1 MGTGDSSD
9 MAMKGKEKG
18 LREEGKVDNDQIALE
33 GRGPDHL
40 DHHPL
45 GSVLA
50 KQELCVSAD
59 GGQGLQLCDVLEG
72 DGVRRTHWRQ
82 LFCTITITICPG
94 RIDSSPSSW

>member
-1 MGTGDSSD
+1 MVGTGDGSD
-9 MAMKGKEKG
+9 LAMKGKEKG

-50 KQELCVSAD
+50 KQELFVSAD
-59 GGQGLQLCDVLEG
+59 GGQVLQLCDVLEG
-72 DGVRRTHWRQ
+72 DGGQEDTLETALLHYNYQSLPW
-82 LFCTITITICPG
+82 
-94 RIDSSPSSW
+94 

>member
-1 MGTGDSSD
+1 MGTGDGSD
-9 MAMKGKEKG
+9 LAMKGKEKG

-59 GGQGLQLCDVLEG
+59 GGQVLQLCDVLEG
-72 DGVRRTHWRQ
+72 DGGQEDTLETALLHYHYHYHYLPW
-82 LFCTITITICPG
+82 
-94 RIDSSPSSW
+94 